1 VTMTP
6 MSSRASSATPR
17 QESAT
22 SATTSTAQAGPPSD
36 QRRQA
41 PLRVKASNKQEVIR
55 RAKDRRQ
62 QLMVE
67 LERAKVELWETT
79 IEQGVLNHLMKD
91 HGCL

>member
-1 VTMTP
+1 

-17 QESAT
+17 QKSAAF
-22 SATTSTAQAGPPSD
+22 ATTSTAQNLSLSD
-36 QRRQA
+36 QRRQSQAA
-41 PLRVKASNKQEVIR
+41 PRVKALNKQEIIR

>member
-1 VTMTP
+1 
-6 MSSRASSATPR
+6 MSSRASSAVPR

-22 SATTSTAQAGPPSD
+22 SATTSTAQAVPSSD

-41 PLRVKASNKQEVIR
+41 APRVKGLNKQEVIR

-79 IEQGVLNHLMKD
+79 IEQGVLNHLMID